1 MAFGPLALTIA
12 ALFTG
17 AAFYVG
23 FAEQPARLQLDDK
36 AALQQWKPSYHR
48 GFLMQ
53 ASLAF
58 VGFLAGAAAWMQDG
72 NWGWLAGALLLLANW
87 PFTLLAIMPTNKA
100 LGDIEASEA
109 GASSRALIVHWGH
122 LHAVRTLL
130 GAAST
135 LVFLWMM
142 I

>member
-23 FAEQPARLQLDDK
+23 FAEQPARLRLDER
-36 AALQQWKPSYHR
+36 AALKQWKPSYHR
-48 GFLMQ
+48 GYIMQ
-53 ASLAF
+53 ASLA
-58 VGFLAGAAAWMQDG
+58 VAGFLAGFGAWLQDG
-72 NWGWLAGALLLLANW
+72 HAGWLTGALLLLANW
-87 PFTLLAIMPTNKA
+87 PFTLFVIMPVNAELKA
-100 LGDIEASEA
+100 TELEDA
-109 GASSRALIVHWGH
+109 GPRTRELLHRWGR

-130 GAAST
+130 GALSMAA
-135 LVFLWMM
+135 FLWMM